1 MALASGAEAEPADQ
15 SSHPEIEQHSTKVLM
30 LGALGVV
37 YGDIGTSPIYAFREA
52 LHASSGGDVANR
64 ADILGVLS
72 LIIWSL
78 TITVTVKYI
87 MFVLRADN
95 RGEGGVLS
103 LMALA
108 RGTFPT
114 RSAIVL
120 GIGIV
125 GASLF
130 FGDAVI
136 TPAISVLSAVEGMN
150 VVTPAFQPYVVP
162 LTLLILAML
171 FAVQRFGTGGV
182 GLVFGPVTAI
192 WFLAIG
198 LSGLKHIIS
207 DPEILWAISPHYVV
221 AFFINSPDVSFVTVG
236 AVFLAVTGAEALYAD
251 LGHFGRKP
259 IVLAWLAIVF
269 PCLLLNYAG
278 QGAYVLAKGGTVGHP
293 FFEMNEGWSL
303 IPMVVLATAAT
314 VIASQ
319 AVISGAYSLTRQA
332 VQLNM
337 LPRLEILHTSE
348 KQSGQVYLPRV
359 NMLLAL
365 VVMLLVV
372 GFGESSRLAS
382 AYGISVTGNMLV
394 TTTLLFIVMTRI
406 WKWNIWPAIALTAV
420 FGLIDVGFFASNI
433 VKVFEGGWASLA
445 VAFAIIL
452 GMWTWVRGS
461 RYLFDKTRRNEIPLD
476 FLAVVFFGADAQPQA
491 LQGAARK
498 ERHPVGGDGAATGRT

>member
-1 MALASGAEAEPADQ
+1 MALANGGADAEPADQ
-15 SSHPEIEQHSTKVLM
+15 SSHAEIEQHSTKVLM

-162 LTLLILAML
+162 LTLLILAVL

-182 GLVFGPVTAI
+182 G
-192 WFLAIG
+192 
-198 LSGLKHIIS
+198 
-207 DPEILWAISPHYVV
+207 
-221 AFFINSPDVSFVTVG
+221 
-236 AVFLAVTGAEALYAD
+236 
-251 LGHFGRKP
+251 
-259 IVLAWLAIVF
+259 
-269 PCLLLNYAG
+269 
-278 QGAYVLAKGGTVGHP
+278 
-293 FFEMNEGWSL
+293 
-303 IPMVVLATAAT
+303 
-314 VIASQ
+314 
-319 AVISGAYSLTRQA
+319 
-332 VQLNM
+332 
-337 LPRLEILHTSE
+337 
-348 KQSGQVYLPRV
+348 
-359 NMLLAL
+359 
-365 VVMLLVV
+365 
-372 GFGESSRLAS
+372 
-382 AYGISVTGNMLV
+382 
-394 TTTLLFIVMTRI
+394 
-406 WKWNIWPAIALTAV
+406 
-420 FGLIDVGFFASNI
+420 
-433 VKVFEGGWASLA
+433 
-445 VAFAIIL
+445 
-452 GMWTWVRGS
+452 
-461 RYLFDKTRRNEIPLD
+461 
-476 FLAVVFFGADAQPQA
+476 
-491 LQGAARK
+491 
-498 ERHPVGGDGAATGRT
+498 